1 MEGEIIEPMTFEE
14 IEEMEMENLREMKE
28 LEDRWNF
35 EDDLFD
41 EDDY

>member
-14 IEEMEMENLREMKE
+14 IEEMEMENFREIKE
-28 LEDRWNF
+28 WEDIW
-35 EDDLFD
+35 EDDLFG